1 LSNVYLLDTNV
12 VSELRKPKPHGF
24 GIFSFAALVSGE
36 HWRNVDERAL
46 RWPAAADHRHTLLIW
61 FAGLQAKRADFIR
74 TYSFPAGLADR
85 LGTHYPQLTAPDR
98 QLVEAALR
106 QFFLAYLKGGRKFV
120 SMPSQSAEQAVRAA
134 PSRYSA
140 DRAARAAP
148 P

>member
-1 LSNVYLLDTNV
+1 MNALFV
-12 VSELRKPKPHGF
+12 VLP
-24 GIFSFAALVSGE
+24 
-36 HWRNVDERAL
+36 
-46 RWPAAADHRHTLLIW
+46 LLIIVITLATW
-61 FAGLQAKRADFIR
+61 SMRLQEKRADFIR

-134 PSRYSA
+134 PSKYSA
-140 DRAARAAP
+140 GRAARA
-148 P
+148 

>member
-1 LSNVYLLDTNV
+1 MVLVFFPSRHSFPENTGGMSMNALFVGLPLLIIV
-12 VSELRKPKPHGF
+12 
-24 GIFSFAALVSGE
+24 I
-36 HWRNVDERAL
+36 
-46 RWPAAADHRHTLLIW
+46 TLLIW

-140 DRAARAAP
+140 DQAARAAP